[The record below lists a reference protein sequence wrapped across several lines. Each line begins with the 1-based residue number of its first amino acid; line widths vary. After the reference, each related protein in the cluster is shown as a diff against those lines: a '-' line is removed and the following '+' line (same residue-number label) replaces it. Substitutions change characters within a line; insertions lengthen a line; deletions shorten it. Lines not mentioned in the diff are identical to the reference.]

1 MFKKTNYIGN
11 IVAFN
16 LEMPLYLLYTKKEN
30 CLVIIPDKA
39 SVTTIYT

>member
-11 IVAFN
+11 IVGFN
-16 LEMPLYLLYTKKEN
+16 LEMPLYLLYKKN

>member
-11 IVAFN
+11 IVGFN
-16 LEMPLYLLYTKKEN
+16 LEMPLYLLYTKKN

>member
-16 LEMPLYLLYTKKEN
+16 LEMPLYLLYKK
-30 CLVIIPDKA
+30 KTA
-39 SVTTIYT
+39 